1 VQRFLQLLLIL
12 LLSISFLLI
21 LNTAHTNTLAK
32 STFWPGTRGI
42 NVITNLILWADRSPD
57 AYSLGEARRLKQLGV
72 EFIRLPVD
80 PLGLMDSVGV
90 LVPAQLNGLDTAI
103 RNFNS
108 AGLRVIVDMHSFGN
122 FPGSNR
128 DFTQQVVCGGAPL
141 ETYKRFVTQLA
152 KHLNQF
158 DQRRVAFEI
167 LNEPY
172 NPKYKDAPCLVAG
185 KPQEDIHWVKTLEQL
200 RQAARAG
207 APEITLVISGEDWG
221 STQSLQALPRLKDP
235 NIIYSVHYYEKLEF
249 THQGAD
255 WINDDYKGLEQVPYP
270 LQVRSLNQIWPKIA
284 ANIDSHSKIQ
294 DKTTAK
300 QTTRKKLECYYGM
313 PKSGCQPYGRQD
325 IVKTF
330 AEAVHQAKR
339 LGVPPRQLLLGEFGV
354 LSRFLDSAT
363 DQPHTAA
370 LIPDKVAWLTD
381 VRRSAESVGMAHA
394 LWNYTPV
401 NGGGGFSVF
410 KPDNSKQP
418 DNRILRAIGLRVIRQ
433 GG

>member
-1 VQRFLQLLLIL
+1 MQRFLQLLLIL
-12 LLSISFLLI
+12 LLSVSLLVI
-21 LNTAHTNTLAK
+21 FNTAHTNSLAK

-57 AYSLGEARRLKQLGV
+57 AYSVAEVRRLKRLGV

-80 PLGLMDSVGV
+80 PLGLMDQAGAFA
-90 LVPAQLNGLDTAI
+90 PTKLNGLDTAI
-103 RNFNS
+103 RNFNG
-108 AGLRVIVDMHSFGN
+108 AGLRVIVDLHSFGN

-158 DQRRVAFEI
+158 DKRKVAFEI

-172 NPKYKDAPCLVAG
+172 NPQYQDAPCLAAG

-207 APEITLVISGEDWG
+207 SPDMTLVISGEDWG
-221 STQSLQALPRLKDP
+221 STKSLQALPRLRDP
-235 NIIYSVHYYEKLEF
+235 NIIYSIHYYEKLEF

-255 WINDDYKGLEQVPYP
+255 WLDDSYKGLEQVPYP
-270 LQVRSLNQIWPKIA
+270 VQTRSLNSIWPKIA
-284 ANIDSHSKIQ
+284 TNIDSHSKIQ
-294 DKTTAK
+294 DKTATK
-300 QTTRKKLECYYGM
+300 QTTRKKLECYYGL
-313 PKSGCQPYGRQD
+313 PKSGCQPYGRAD
-325 IVKTF
+325 MVKTF

-339 LGVPPRQLLLGEFGV
+339 LGVPPSQLLLGEFGV
-354 LSRFLDSAT
+354 LSRFLDSVT

-381 VRRSAESVGMAHA
+381 VRRSAEAAGIAHA
-394 LWNYTPV
+394 MWNYTAF

-410 KPDNSKQP
+410 KPDNSKQL
-418 DNRILRAIGLRVIRQ
+418 DDRLLRAIGLKDEA
-433 GG
+433 

>member
-1 VQRFLQLLLIL
+1 MQRFLQLLLIL
-12 LLSISFLLI
+12 LLSVSLLVI
-21 LNTAHTNTLAK
+21 FNTAHTNSLAK

-57 AYSLGEARRLKQLGV
+57 AYSLGEARRLKRMGV

-80 PLGLMDSVGV
+80 PLGLMDQAGAFA
-90 LVPAQLNGLDTAI
+90 PTKLNGLDTAI
-103 RNFNS
+103 RNFNG
-108 AGLRVIVDMHSFGN
+108 AGLRVIVDLHSFGN

-141 ETYKRFVTQLA
+141 ETYKRFVTLLA

-158 DQRRVAFEI
+158 DKRRVAFEL

-185 KPQEDIHWVKTLEQL
+185 KPQEDIHWVNTLAQL

-207 APEITLVISGEDWG
+207 SPDMTLVISGEDWG
-221 STQSLQALPRLKDP
+221 STQSLQALPRLRDP
-235 NIIYSVHYYEKLEF
+235 NIIYSLHYYEKLEF

-270 LQVRSLNQIWPKIA
+270 VQTRSLGSIWPKIA
-284 ANIDSHSKIQ
+284 ANIDNHAKIQ
-294 DKTTAK
+294 DKTATK
-300 QTTRKKLECYYGM
+300 QSTRKALECYYGM
-313 PKSGCQPYGRQD
+313 PKSGCQPYGRED
-325 IVKTF
+325 MVRTF
-330 AEAVHQAKR
+330 AEAVRQAKR
-339 LGVPPRQLLLGEFGV
+339 LGVPPSQLLLGEFGV
-354 LSRFLDSAT
+354 LSRFLDSVT

-370 LIPDKVAWLTD
+370 LIPDKVAWLSD
-381 VRRSAESVGMAHA
+381 VRRSAEAAGIAHA
-394 LWNYTPV
+394 MWNYTAF

-410 KPDNSKQP
+410 KPDNSKQL
-418 DNRILRAIGLRVIRQ
+418 DERLLRAIGLK
-433 GG
+433 GESS